1 METAKMTIYIDG
13 MMCEHCKKRVET
25 ALSGIGLTAE
35 VSLQN
40 KCAYITDGEAEDSA
54 IKIAISDAGYSV
66 TEIVR

>member
-25 ALSGIGLTAE
+25 ALNGIGLTAE
-35 VSLQN
+35 VS
-40 KCAYITDGEAEDSA
+40 
-54 IKIAISDAGYSV
+54 SV